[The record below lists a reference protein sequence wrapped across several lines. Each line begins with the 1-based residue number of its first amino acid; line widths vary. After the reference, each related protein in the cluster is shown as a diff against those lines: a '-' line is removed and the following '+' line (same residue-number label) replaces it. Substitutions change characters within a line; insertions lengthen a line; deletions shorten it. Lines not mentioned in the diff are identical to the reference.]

1 MENKRN
7 TGIELLK
14 IVSMLMVVTLH
25 VLLFG
30 MNYYEAHILTPKGFI
45 TNMIEAICYC
55 AVNIYAI
62 ITGYLMVNKNP
73 KVYRIVDL
81 WIQVVF
87 YLIISTML
95 IKIYYPQD
103 FTKRL
108 LFGTFFPIIT
118 NQFWYFTAYFI
129 MFWCIPLYNWIIN
142 HLTIE
147 QFRRMIMTTLSIFCI
162 IGWFASIYGEQVF
175 GLNNGY
181 SFLWITVLYF
191 TGAGIKLYGKEL
203 FYIKKDISRNKVL
216 LIGLLSGLST
226 FIAKILLVKM
236 TTFLFGHEIYV
247 DIFYLYVSPTVLIES
262 ICFVFYFS
270 KLNIRSN
277 TLISKISGAT
287 FGVYIIHLTPF
298 FLNYCWKYLTPYK
311 NTPLVSYLLIILVSV
326 ILLFTLCTVVE
337 IIRIYVFDKLGFY
350 KITKKIYDKYQKII
364 ITFD

>member
-73 KVYRIVDL
+73 KINRIVEL

-95 IKIYYPQD
+95 IRIYYPQD

-108 LFGTFFPIIT
+108 LFGTFFPVIT

-129 MFWCIPLYNWIIN
+129 MF
-142 HLTIE
+142 
-147 QFRRMIMTTLSIFCI
+147 
-162 IGWFASIYGEQVF
+162 
-175 GLNNGY
+175 
-181 SFLWITVLYF
+181 
-191 TGAGIKLYGKEL
+191 
-203 FYIKKDISRNKVL
+203 
-216 LIGLLSGLST
+216 
-226 FIAKILLVKM
+226 
-236 TTFLFGHEIYV
+236 
-247 DIFYLYVSPTVLIES
+247 
-262 ICFVFYFS
+262 
-270 KLNIRSN
+270 
-277 TLISKISGAT
+277 
-287 FGVYIIHLTPF
+287 
-298 FLNYCWKYLTPYK
+298 
-311 NTPLVSYLLIILVSV
+311 
-326 ILLFTLCTVVE
+326 
-337 IIRIYVFDKLGFY
+337 
-350 KITKKIYDKYQKII
+350 
-364 ITFD
+364 